1 MKIEFYTQICQFLV
15 LPTVKITF
23 DKALNGY
30 YELIFAWGSWGISI
44 SF

>member
-1 MKIEFYTQICQFLV
+1 MKIDFYTQIGQFLV

-23 DKALNGY
+23 DKVLNGY